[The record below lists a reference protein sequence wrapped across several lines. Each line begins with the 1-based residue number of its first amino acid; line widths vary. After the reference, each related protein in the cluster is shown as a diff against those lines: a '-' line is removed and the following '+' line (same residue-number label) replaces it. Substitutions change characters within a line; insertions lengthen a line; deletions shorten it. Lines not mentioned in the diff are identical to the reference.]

1 MFDARDRGILDLTG
15 LEHATN
21 LTELS
26 LQSNQISDVSALASL
41 TNLTELVL
49 RSNPLSPESID
60 IHVPNLRSRGVDVAR

>member
-41 TNLTELVL
+41 TNLTEHLTSRTCRLQWRQHMIAPCLV
-49 RSNPLSPESID
+49 S
-60 IHVPNLRSRGVDVAR
+60 